1 MRWLPFFF
9 LDYAEICQQQSE
21 ARILDLFQLKYA
33 HSLIGPVQFLV
44 MHVPSLNQ
52 LIPAVVLGRL
62 LADRSGRRPLLMVSA
77 GGMCLRFLIVGLS
90 FLLQMTINEKPEF
103 YKHDLHKWKDGA
115 YWHSADLQSGIF
127 IILLIKLERT
137 TMAYHFRGNILL
149 ILDLQR
155 CNYSI
160 HGKIGSRNQGADARR
175 NTSIHDPVSAAL
187 N

>member
-1 MRWLPFFF
+1 
-9 LDYAEICQQQSE
+9 
-21 ARILDLFQLKYA
+21 
-33 HSLIGPVQFLV
+33 

-52 LIPAVVLGRL
+52 LIFQVHSGRAIAIIQIPAVVLGRL

-90 FLLQMTINEKPEF
+90 FLLQAYLSFYSLSLRGLPWLIISEIYPINIK
-103 YKHDLHKWKDGA
+103 G
-115 YWHSADLQSGIF
+115 SAGSLVTFVVWFSS
-127 IILLIKLERT
+127 T
-137 TMAYHFRGNILL
+137 VTMNILL

>member
-1 MRWLPFFF
+1 
-9 LDYAEICQQQSE
+9 
-21 ARILDLFQLKYA
+21 
-33 HSLIGPVQFLV
+33 

-52 LIPAVVLGRL
+52 LIFQVHSGRAIAIIQIPAVVLGRL

-90 FLLQMTINEKPEF
+90 FLLQIYPINIK
-103 YKHDLHKWKDGA
+103 G
-115 YWHSADLQSGIF
+115 SAGSLVTFVVWFSS
-127 IILLIKLERT
+127 T
-137 TMAYHFRGNILL
+137 VTMNILL